1 VKPRQGDTTRLALFA
16 TELAAARNAA
26 GLSQEALAARLSY
39 SLSLVS
45 MIEGCKRAPTL
56 EFAQRCDATFGT
68 PGTFV
73 RLQQHSRTTPLPAW
87 FRAYADVESS
97 ALQLRSWQPLVIDGL
112 LQTENY
118 AQALLA
124 TRPHT
129 SPEELAE
136 LVTAR
141 IERQAVLTRDP
152 PPTLWV
158 LMDEAALQREIG
170 DAATMA
176 AQLRHLAAA
185 SERPNITIQILPWS
199 AGAHAG
205 LLGAF
210 ATAEGTDG
218 TTVGYLDTAG
228 EGFVAESRLTVD
240 ELSYTFDL
248 LRSDALTRKASRELI
263 TKWAMNYGSE

>member
-1 VKPRQGDTTRLALFA
+1 VKARQGDTTRLALFA
-16 TELAAARNAA
+16 SELAAARTAV
-26 GLSQEALAARLSY
+26 GLSQEALAARLTY

-45 MIEGCKRAPTL
+45 MIEGTRRAPTL
-56 EFAQRCDATFGT
+56 EFAQRCDAIFGT

-97 ALQLRSWQPLVIDGL
+97 ALQLRSWQPMVIDGL
-112 LQTENY
+112 LQTEPY
-118 AQALLA
+118 ARALLA

-129 SPEELAE
+129 SPEELDA
-136 LVTAR
+136 LVTTR
-141 IERQAVLTRDP
+141 IERQTALTRDP
-152 PPTLWV
+152 PPTVWV
-158 LMDEAALQREIG
+158 LMDEAALQREVG
-170 DAATMA
+170 DAAVMA
-176 AQLRHLAAA
+176 AQLQHLAAM
-185 SERPNITIQILPWS
+185 SERPTITIQILPWT

-210 ATAEGTDG
+210 ATAEATDG

-248 LRSDALTRKASRELI
+248 LRADALTRKASREVI
-263 TKWAMNYGSE
+263 TKWARNYGSE